1 MFRNNLLFRLV
12 AICSVLAGLSLF
24 GQAAKGPWWNGETIR
39 ELNLSKDQVAQMRA
53 SMQEYRPRLKE
64 LRGAVQKA
72 EQDLESVFNSDPVN
86 TQKANEAIEHLVVAR
101 ADLSRTLSQMG
112 LKLRSVLTLQQWQE
126 VEKRFPPKA
135 PVKAPGTN

>member
-1 MFRNNLLFRLV
+1 
-12 AICSVLAGLSLF
+12 
-24 GQAAKGPWWNGETIR
+24 
-39 ELNLSKDQVAQMRA
+39 
-53 SMQEYRPRLKE
+53 MQEYRPRLKE

-86 TQKANEAIEHLVVAR
+86 TQKANEAIEHLVAAR

-126 VEKRFPPKA
+126 VEKRFPPKM

>member
-1 MFRNNLLFRLV
+1 MLRFV
-12 AICSVLAGLSLF
+12 VICSALTGLSLF
-24 GQAAKGPWWNGETIR
+24 GQAAKGPWWTGDTIKD
-39 ELNLSKDQVAQMRA
+39 LNLSKDQVAQMRA
-53 SMQEYRPRLKE
+53 SMQEYRPRLKD

-86 TQKANEAIEHLVVAR
+86 TQKANETIERLVAAR

-126 VEKRFPPKA
+126 VEKRFPPKTA
-135 PVKAPGTN
+135 VKAPGTN

>member
-1 MFRNNLLFRLV
+1 MFQNNRILRAV
-12 AICSVLAGLSLF
+12 VTCSVLAGLSLF
-24 GQAAKGPWWNGETIR
+24 GQVAKGPWWTGDTIK

-86 TQKANEAIEHLVVAR
+86 TQKANEAIEHLVAAR

-126 VEKRFPPKA
+126 VEKRFPPKM